1 MAQVLP
7 GLGPFRPLHLCSFA
21 FNYSPLSDMAE
32 PKQPIHIF
40 HHSFTRGGGKER
52 YGLLLGSTFK
62 EMGHPVTFHSVFV
75 DDALAKASGIEVR
88 KVHIAQFP
96 RKLIDYRFFR
106 KIESLRDQLNG
117 ILITLSR
124 VRARDLLIS
133 GGNHRGYLSRARKLT
148 GPFDLLQIWMEN
160 QCYRFAKKIVA
171 HSDLLAADLARFYHL
186 APEKIVTLYPP
197 MEATFRPASTPEQ
210 RNELRRK
217 FQFPNDK
224 IVFLFPS
231 KGHSRKGLKPIS
243 RAMEQFSDQAILAV
257 AGKPPSGTQPSFIR
271 YLGYVDDIVSAYRA
285 ADFTILGSYFE
296 PFGLVGPESLLC
308 GTRLVFEKDIG
319 CLSAIN
325 PEFATTFSVWDR
337 ESIRSAIRSAIN
349 RAQKCEHRIP
359 DTSRTLKYDP
369 SPLVHAEALLGAVQ

>member
-1 MAQVLP
+1 M
-7 GLGPFRPLHLCSFA
+7 G
-21 FNYSPLSDMAE
+21 E

-52 YGLLLGSTFK
+52 YGLLLASTFK
-62 EMGHPVTFHSVFV
+62 AMGHAVTFHSIFV
-75 DDALAKASGIEVR
+75 DDALAKASGLEVR
-88 KVHIAQFP
+88 KVHIPQFP
-96 RKLIDYRFFR
+96 RKLIDYWFFR
-106 KIESLRDQLNG
+106 RIESLRHELSG
-117 ILITLSR
+117 IQIALSR
-124 VRARDLLIS
+124 VRARDVLIS

-171 HSDLLAADLARFYHL
+171 HSDLLAADLTEFYQV

-197 MEATFRPASTPEQ
+197 IESIFAPAPSPER
-210 RNELRRK
+210 RNELRRE
-217 FQFPNDK
+217 FQFPNDR

-243 RAMEQFSDQAILAV
+243 HAMEKFSDQAILAV
-257 AGKPPSGTQPSFIR
+257 AGKPPSGTQPPFIR

-325 PEFATTFSVWDR
+325 PEFVFTFFVWDLD
-337 ESIRSAIRSAIN
+337 SIRSAIGSAI
-349 RAQKCEHRIP
+349 ALGVKGAHRIAGASP
-359 DTSRTLKYDP
+359 TLKYDP
-369 SPLVHAEALLGAVQ
+369 SPRVHAEALLKAVQPGA

>member
-1 MAQVLP
+1 MEV
-7 GLGPFRPLHLCSFA
+7 
-21 FNYSPLSDMAE
+21 
-32 PKQPIHIF
+32 KKI
-40 HHSFTRGGGKER
+40 
-52 YGLLLGSTFK
+52 
-62 EMGHPVTFHSVFV
+62 PV
-75 DDALAKASGIEVR
+75 
-88 KVHIAQFP
+88 AQFP

-106 KIESLRDQLNG
+106 KVESLRQNLNG
-117 ILITLSR
+117 IQITLSR
-124 VRARDLLIS
+124 VRAHDLLIS

-171 HSDLLAADLARFYHL
+171 HSDLLATDLSRLYQV

-197 MEATFRPASTPEQ
+197 IEATFTPACTPEQ

-243 RAMEQFSDQAILAV
+243 RALEQFSGRAILAV
-257 AGKPPSGTQPSFIR
+257 AGKPPSGAQPAFIR

-319 CLSAIN
+319 CLSAVN
-325 PEFATTFSVWDR
+325 PEFVLTFSVWNP
-337 ESIRSAIRSAIN
+337 ESIRSAIASAIDLA
-349 RAQKCEHRIP
+349 RKSEHRIP

-369 SPLVHAEALLGAVQ
+369 SPLVHAEALLRAVR

>member
-1 MAQVLP
+1 M
-7 GLGPFRPLHLCSFA
+7 G
-21 FNYSPLSDMAE
+21 E

-52 YGLLLGSTFK
+52 YGLLLASTFK
-62 EMGHPVTFHSVFV
+62 MMGHAVTFHSVFV
-75 DDALAKASGIEVR
+75 DDALVRTSGIEVR
-88 KVHIAQFP
+88 KISIARFP

-106 KIESLRDQLNG
+106 RIEALRDQLKG
-117 ILITLSR
+117 IQITLSR
-124 VRARDLLIS
+124 VRAPDLLIS

-171 HSDLLAADLARFYHL
+171 HSDLLAADLTRFYQV

-197 MEATFRPASTPEQ
+197 IESIFTPASSPEQ

-243 RAMEQFSDQAILAV
+243 RAMEKFSEQAILAV
-257 AGKPPSGTQPSFIR
+257 AGKPPSGTQPAFIR

-319 CLSAIN
+319 CLSAIS
-325 PEFATTFSVWDR
+325 PEFVLTFSVWDLD
-337 ESIRSAIRSAIN
+337 SIRSSIGSAVDLA
-349 RAQKCEHRIP
+349 RRGEHRIINA
-359 DTSRTLKYDP
+359 SRTLKYD
-369 SPLVHAEALLGAVQ
+369 SSALVHAEALLRAAQ